1 MLTVARQME
10 HDVDPAQAI
19 REAVG
24 DISQFQLMYNQVLVG
39 IYKRPEKTK
48 SGIILAEKTRDEDIY
63 QGKAALVLA
72 KGPTAFLD
80 DGEVRFHGQ
89 DVQPGQWIVFR
100 PSDGWPIVIRSTQ
113 CRIVQDVHIRAIIPA
128 PDLIY

>member
-1 MLTVARQME
+1 MH
-10 HDVDPAQAI
+10 HDQDPAEAI

-24 DISQFQLMYNQVLVG
+24 DLSQFQLMFNQVLVG
-39 IYKRPEKTK
+39 IYRRPEKTRG
-48 SGIILAEKTRDEDIY
+48 GIILADQTRDEDIY

-72 KGPTAFLD
+72 KGPTAYRD
-80 DGEVRFHGQ
+80 EGEVRFHGQ
-89 DVQPGQWIVFR
+89 DVQPGQWVVFR
-100 PSDGWPIVIRSTQ
+100 PSDGWPITIRGTT